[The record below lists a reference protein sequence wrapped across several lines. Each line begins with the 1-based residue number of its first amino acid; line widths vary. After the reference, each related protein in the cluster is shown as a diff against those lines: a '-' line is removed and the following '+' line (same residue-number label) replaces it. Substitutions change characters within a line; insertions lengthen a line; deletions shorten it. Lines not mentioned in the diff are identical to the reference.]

1 MGYAKILVPCLI
13 LLASCGGGGLFSGF
27 GFSDCSSWR
36 GMWAGSATSDN
47 GHPSGIINLT
57 ITQKKDSCN
66 VVGSVAFQPC
76 VPVTAIGGK
85 TKEGFIIETID
96 GALILGTPRLRSDQK
111 ETDVAKPPPV
121 GQTRSTSYTFTNVN
135 NVSNCPA
142 SDTGTVELTKTG

>member
-27 GFSDCSSWR
+27 GFNDCSSWR

-66 VVGSVAFQPC
+66 VVGFPGVRNLCMHNCGCLTLSMNCDHNVTNSNHNLCNSVHLTHIC
-76 VPVTAIGGK
+76 VGSAYVT
-85 TKEGFIIETID
+85 
-96 GALILGTPRLRSDQK
+96 
-111 ETDVAKPPPV
+111 
-121 GQTRSTSYTFTNVN
+121 
-135 NVSNCPA
+135 C
-142 SDTGTVELTKTG
+142 